1 MWDNR
6 VTQHYAIDD
15 YAGFRREMW
24 RITLAG
30 EQPQ

>member
-6 VTQHYAIDD
+6 CVQHYAIDD
-15 YAGFRREMW
+15 YFGFRREMM

-30 EQPQ
+30 DSPK